1 MRRLENNWA
10 KSTILHTSNMVQN
23 ATKKLVQSILIVL
36 NMTYLD
42 VGRGL
47 GEERKN
53 YEILGGEGAKTLI
66 SRSRDISMIP
76 NP

>member
-1 MRRLENNWA
+1 MRRLEKKLAN
-10 KSTILHTSNMVQN
+10 STILHTSNRVQN
-23 ATKKLVQSILIVL
+23 ATRKLVQSILIVL

-53 YEILGGEGAKTLI
+53 YKILGRGRVQKL
-66 SRSRDISMIP
+66 
-76 NP
+76 

>member
-1 MRRLENNWA
+1 MRRLEKNLAN
-10 KSTILHTSNMVQN
+10 STILHTSNRVQN
-23 ATKKLVQSILIVL
+23 ATRKLVQSILIVL

-53 YEILGGEGAKTLI
+53 YKILGRGRVQKL
-66 SRSRDISMIP
+66 
-76 NP
+76 

>member
-1 MRRLENNWA
+1 MEIVQAMRRLERNWA
-10 KSTILHTSNMVQN
+10 KSTILHRRNRVQN

-53 YEILGGEGAKTLI
+53 YKILGRGRVQKL
-66 SRSRDISMIP
+66 
-76 NP
+76 